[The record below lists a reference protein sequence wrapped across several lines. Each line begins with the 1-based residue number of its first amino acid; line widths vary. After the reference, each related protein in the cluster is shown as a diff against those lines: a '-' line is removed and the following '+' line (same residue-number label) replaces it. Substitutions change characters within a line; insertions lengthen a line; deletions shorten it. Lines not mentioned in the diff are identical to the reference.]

1 MKASVCLL
9 FFSTA
14 VSAAPMLR
22 LSNSVVTAQ
31 ILAGTTAAA
40 QTLQAYNMGTG
51 TISVSASVSPPVPWL
66 VVAVGQV
73 PCSYPGGVC
82 DPIQFTFNT
91 ASLADG
97 NYTASVT
104 VSDPNAVDSPQ
115 VVIVTL
121 QVGDAQPLYEYLPPG
136 SSAFVSIAPGG
147 LTQCVLR
154 LGNGNCPDFT
164 ASTTDG
170 GAWLS
175 IAEFSSGTFGFMYYS
190 SFQIRFAPPA
200 NMPSGTYA
208 GNVGVSS
215 PGAPSYN
222 VPVTMQV
229 TTLPI
234 ATPSTNQIN
243 LHLAQNGS
251 ATTYPFLP
259 YVSLTNSGMGMLQV
273 TGVSGSGSGVSA
285 YNYNGLAIVTVD
297 PGSLAPGIYTDG
309 LVTIQCNGANCPVQ
323 IPVTL
328 EVDPQGPP
336 VVNYQGVL
344 DNATFAT
351 TGSPGEVMVVKGTQ
365 LSLQA
370 PQTASG
376 NPLPTTLGG
385 ASVLVNGVAT
395 PLFYSSFGQ
404 IAFQAR
410 ADTSLGTALVQV
422 VRDGQAGNTVSVNM
436 AQYAPGIVVVTDAS
450 YNVVDATHPAHAGE
464 TLVFW
469 ALGLGPTS
477 PAVADGAAAPG
488 SPAAMVTVPVTVQFG
503 GDLFYNTTIPSFVGL
518 SPGSVGLY
526 QVVATLPANIAFTVS
541 ASLQVP
547 GGGLSNTVT
556 IAVQ

>member
-1 MKASVCLL
+1 MKACVCLL
-9 FFSTA
+9 IFSTP

-22 LSNSVVTAQ
+22 LQNSVVTAQ
-31 ILAGTTAAA
+31 
-40 QTLQAYNMGTG
+40 
-51 TISVSASVSPPVPWL
+51 
-66 VVAVGQV
+66 VAVGAKPLTETLGVTNAGDGTLSLTVSV
-73 PCSYPGGVC
+73 PPQNWLSAAYLETFHF
-82 DPIQFTFNT
+82 IQFGFSPAN
-91 ASLADG
+91 LAAG
-97 NYTASVT
+97 TYTARVT
-104 VSDPNAVDSPQ
+104 VSDPNAIDSPQ

-121 QVGDAQPLYEYLPPG
+121 QVGAAPINEYL
-136 SSAFVSIAPGG
+136 APGK
-147 LTQCVLR
+147 Q
-154 LGNGNCPDFT
+154 
-164 ASTTDG
+164 ASIPIPG
-170 GAWLS
+170 VSG
-175 IAEFSSGTFGFMYYS
+175 ICFSSCPSMTATTSDSGGWLVASLGANGTIFYES
-190 SFQIRFAPPA
+190 SVELVPA
-200 NMPSGTYA
+200 AGMATGIYT
-208 GNVGVSS
+208 GNVAIG
-215 PGAPSYN
+215 PPIN
-222 VPVTMQV
+222 ENIPVTMHL

-234 ATPSTNQIN
+234 AVPSTAQIS
-243 LHLAQNGS
+243 LQLGQNGP
-251 ATTYPFLP
+251 AITYPFL
-259 YVSLTNSGMGMLQV
+259 SFIALTNSGMGTLQV
-273 TGVSGSGSGVSA
+273 TGVSGSGTGVSA

-323 IPVTL
+323 IPVTV

-344 DNATFAT
+344 DNARFSTA
-351 TGSPGEVMVVKGTQ
+351 GSPGDVMVVKGTQ

-395 PLFYSSFGQ
+395 PLYYSSFGQ

-410 ADTSLGTALVQV
+410 ADTYLGKALVQV
-422 VRDGQAGNTVSVNM
+422 VRDGQTGNTVSVNM
-436 AQYAPGIVVVTDAS
+436 SQYAPGIVVVTDAS

-477 PAVADGAAAPG
+477 PAVADGAAAPS
-488 SPAAMVTVPVTVQFG
+488 SPLAIVTVPVSVHFG
-503 GDLFYNTTIPSFVGL
+503 LEFFYNTTTPSFVGL

-526 QVVATLPANIAFTVS
+526 QVVATLPASTPVGTVS

-547 GGGLSNTVT
+547 GGLLSNIVT
-556 IAVQ
+556 IGVQ